1 MQKFLS
7 TFICFYTIFLS
18 NSAISQDLN
27 KAFLESLP
35 KSIQEDFLSSNSD
48 DNLSDNFNERPE
60 TRIRKVESGID
71 DIKGKIQSLET
82 QINRD
87 ELKDDITIFG
97 SNFFDSYQTSF
108 APINQL
114 NFSSD
119 YVVDV
124 GDVFRD
130 RRQLVGLRV
139 HPGNAGAHNTIQAHE
154 VGSFDRLSL
163 QWGVLLARG

>member
-1 MQKFLS
+1 MQKLLT
-7 TFICFYTIFLS
+7 TFICFFVILLS
-18 NSAISQDLN
+18 NSVISQDLN

-35 KSIQEDFLSSNSD
+35 KSIQEDFLNADDDEELSN
-48 DNLSDNFNERPE
+48 NFNERPE

-71 DIKGKIQSLET
+71 DIKDQLQSLES
-82 QINRD
+82 QINRED
-87 ELKDDITIFG
+87 SKDDVIIFG

-124 GDVFRD
+124 AMFC
-130 RRQLVGLRV
+130 QCKL
-139 HPGNAGAHNTIQAHE
+139 
-154 VGSFDRLSL
+154 
-163 QWGVLLARG
+163 